1 MALSNDLIS
10 QFVRV
15 TNDRNNTEKE
25 TTIVYG
31 TAHKIGNNVYVKID
45 GSDIL
50 TPVSH
55 TADVVEDERVTVMIK
70 NHTATITGNITSPA
84 ARSTELKDIG
94 TGIDDKLTAFKT
106 MVADKVTT
114 EQLSAES
121 ARIDILVTDNAKIY
135 NTLDAYQADIDKL
148 EAADVTI
155 TDTLTANTADITTLK
170 TTKLDVSIANATYA
184 TIDSLEAVEGEFH
197 TLESTYGEFADL
209 TTDRL
214 NAIDATLVDL
224 DVENLSATYANIDFS
239 NINTAAIEKMFA
251 GTGLIQNIIV
261 GDGTITG
268 RLVGVT
274 ISGDLIEGNTVVA
287 DKLVVKGS
295 DGLYYKLNTDGIT
308 VEAEQTDQNSLNGS
322 VIKAKSITASKID
335 VKDLVAF
342 NATIGGFRITES
354 SIYSGAKATAEN
366 TTQGIY
372 LDKEGQL
379 SVGDANNYLRYY
391 KTSSGAY
398 KLEISSVDNLVVGG
412 RNLFGFNKNIDLSP
426 LANANYAS
434 VEFNEDIKGFV
445 ITIKADTPATTIITR
460 AHRLGFNGVAGES
473 YTFSGKVYTNANTT
487 QLSFDICDKGNEI
500 FTVDSN
506 PKKISFT
513 AVPENYYTSTT
524 YNGFLDVSVPGG
536 VTIPAGTII
545 YFQNVK
551 IERGNQATD
560 WTPAPEDLA
569 TNKSLNS
576 AVASFESKIQQ
587 SSNSIMT
594 SVSATYATKDSVTN
608 LEVGGRNLLLDTASP
623 LEVETVDEAVSRSST
638 KLYAILPEI
647 KADPKAFLLSI
658 ENSYLAFSYDIE
670 VDSIYKDT
678 NQELNR
684 IGGYFTF
691 NITNNTTGTTVSW
704 YGTHSSGISAN
715 NNNLGSANSLI
726 NVSSEEPVS
735 YNGHYAGYCDMS
747 NGPTI
752 LKSFYANP
760 DNYTVSISSA
770 YVEIRG
776 ITTGGVIKNVKLEVG
791 NKPTRWSPA
800 PEDMA
805 TGQEVDTAQTTA
817 DDAKESAHDA
827 KTSIA
832 QLSDSISM
840 LVTDG
845 NGTSLMTQTE
855 NGWTFSTAGI
865 QASVN
870 TVSENLGNLTN
881 ELDDTSHAV
890 DVLKQ
895 AVADLGEIAEYVKIG
910 TYEGQPC
917 IELGEGDSEFKLRI
931 TNTQI
936 MFMEGSNIVAHIN
949 NQSLHIKKAVIE
961 EELQQ
966 GGFVWKVRSNGN
978 MGLVWK
984 GVSS

>member
-1 MALSNDLIS
+1 MALTNDLIT
-10 QFVRV
+10 QFVKV
-15 TNDRNNTEKE
+15 TNDNHKTKKDA
-25 TTIVYG
+25 TIVYG
-31 TAHKIGNNVYVKID
+31 ETLVLNGKPFVLID
-45 GSDIL
+45 GANEV
-50 TPVSH
+50 TPVST
-55 TADVVEDERVTVMIK
+55 TADVKNGERVMVTIK
-70 NHTATITGNITSPA
+70 NHTATITGNMSSPS
-84 ARSTELKDIG
+84 ARVEDVNNIK
-94 TGIDDKLTAFKT
+94 IDAEKIAEFEILI
-106 MVADKVTT
+106 ADKVDT
-114 EQLSAES
+114 EQLNAQT
-121 ARIDILVTDNAKIY
+121 ARIDALVTDNVLIKDNLFA
-135 NTLDAYQADIDKL
+135 AEAEIDEL
-148 EAADVTI
+148 QAADVTI
-155 TDTLTANTADITTLK
+155 TETLTANKADISDLK
-170 TTKLDVSIANATYA
+170 AYKLDVTIADAKYA
-184 TIDSLEAVEGEFH
+184 TIEKLDAVEGDFH
-197 TLESTYGEFADL
+197 TLESTYGEFASA
-209 TTDRL
+209 TIDRL
-214 NAIDATLVDL
+214 NAMDAEIDQLAVGD
-224 DVENLSATYANIDFS
+224 LSATYANIDFS
-239 NINTAAIEKMFA
+239 NINTAAIEKIFA

-274 ISGDLIEGNTVVA
+274 ISGDLIESNTVIA

-295 DGLYYKLNTDGIT
+295 DGLYYKLNTDGMT

-322 VIKAKSITASKID
+322 VIKAKSITASKIN
-335 VKDLVAF
+335 VSDLVAF
-342 NATIGGFRITES
+342 NATIGGFNLTKS
-354 SIYSGAKATAEN
+354 SIYSGAKASVDN
-366 TTQGIY
+366 TTRGIY
-372 LDKEGQL
+372 LDNDGQMAL
-379 SVGDANNYLRYY
+379 GDANNYLRYY
-391 KTSSGAY
+391 KTSDGSY

-426 LANANYAS
+426 LANTDYAS

-445 ITIKADTPATTIITR
+445 ITIKADTPATTIIAR
-460 AHRLGFNGVAGES
+460 AHRLGFNGIAGES
-473 YTFSGKVYTNANTT
+473 YTFSGKVYTNTNTI

-500 FTVDSN
+500 FTVDTN

-513 AVPENYYTSTT
+513 AVPENYYTNET

-536 VTIPAGTII
+536 TTIPAGTII
-545 YFQNVK
+545 YFKDVK

-569 TNKSLNS
+569 TNKSLDS

-587 SSNSIMT
+587 SSNSIMS
-594 SVSATYATKDSVTN
+594 SVSATYATKDSVTK
-608 LEVGGRNLLLDTASP
+608 LEVGGRNLLLGTAAP
-623 LEVETVDEAVSRSST
+623 LEVESVDEAVSRSST

-670 VDSIYKDT
+670 VNSIYKDT

-684 IGGYFTF
+684 VGGYFTF
-691 NITNNTTGTTVSW
+691 NITDNTTGTTVSW

-715 NNNLGSANSLI
+715 NNSIGSANSLI
-726 NVSSEEPVS
+726 NVSSAEPVT
-735 YNGHYAGYCDMS
+735 YIGHYAGYCDMS

-760 DNYTVSISSA
+760 DNYTVSVSSA
-770 YVEIRG
+770 YIEIRG
-776 ITTGGVIKNVKLEVG
+776 ITTGGIIKNVKLEVG

-805 TGQEVDTAQTTA
+805 TGDDVENAQSTA
-817 DDAKESAHDA
+817 DEAKETAHDA
-827 KTSIA
+827 NTLIA

-870 TVSENLGNLTN
+870 AVTENLSNLTD
-881 ELDDTSHAV
+881 ELGDTTNAV

-910 TYEGQPC
+910 TFDGQPC

-966 GGFVWKVRSNGN
+966 GGFIWKVRSNGN